1 MNDIR
6 KLGQEDQAE
15 ILKTARRGQDA
26 VVGVVKTWTDTVRS
40 ITPPLKDLN
49 LPFADRLP
57 FANRLPKPEELAG
70 NAYEFAQKLLASQ
83 RKFAEDVL
91 RAAAPMLPGSG
102 DAGKKSEAGKKSGPA
117 ERKNGP
123 AERKNGS
130 DA

>member
-6 KLGQEDQAE
+6 NLGQEVQAE
-15 ILKTARRGQDA
+15 ILKTARKGQDA
-26 VVGVVKTWTDTVRS
+26 VVSAIRTWTDTVRS

-57 FANRLPKPEELAG
+57 FASRLPKPEELAG

-91 RAAAPMLPGSG
+91 RAAAPLLPGTG
-102 DAGKKSEAGKKSGPA
+102 DADKKSEAADRSEADKKDSPA
-117 ERKNGP
+117 ERKNRS
-123 AERKNGS
+123 ADK
-130 DA
+130 